1 MSLARSIRSSRRT
14 QVPGPSSVQDIGH
27 FIYCVNFYDN
37 GLKAVQEEFVK
48 RVTSGTRRAVFVI
61 DLKKEILASTMHN
74 ERFSRSRKTLG
85 RYSYSYLLQY
95 LTRLETI
102 QDR

>member
-1 MSLARSIRSSRRT
+1 MSIARSIRSSRRT
-14 QVPGPSSVQDIGH
+14 QVLQGTPDIGH

-48 RVTSGTRRAVFVI
+48 RVISGTRRAVFVI
-61 DLKKEILASTMHN
+61 DLKKEILASTQHN

-85 RYSYSYLLQY
+85 
-95 LTRLETI
+95 
-102 QDR
+102 